1 MLFDVGSAVTLV
13 SLSEEN
19 TPLNVIGVLTVWP
32 STLFESVLYLI
43 DPIAGAPDESA
54 FSRCPSVPV
63 GNLID
68 PVVAM
73 LKLVFVVKF
82 KSSALVKSLFSST
95 AISSNSTEPV
105 PWALNSKSLLVSVV
119 VIKLSCI
126 NTSSDCAALNQAFFQ
141 VLLASPKL
149 YAPLISGTISWSISW
164 AKLIVSLASLP
175 NPIALPPIVKSP
187 DITTL
192 PVTFV
197 LSKKFIIP
205 AALSTLI
212 LPGLL
217 NNVLFVIIRLPVDA
231 WAPFK
236 ILVDPPVV
244 TLIPLS
250 AFTCAS
256 VITILDSPLS
266 RSTTN
271 WSPTLKLPRWSVEEK

>member
-1 MLFDVGSAVTLV
+1 M
-13 SLSEEN
+13 
-19 TPLNVIGVLTVWP
+19 
-32 STLFESVLYLI
+32 
-43 DPIAGAPDESA
+43 
-54 FSRCPSVPV
+54 
-63 GNLID
+63 
-68 PVVAM
+68 
-73 LKLVFVVKF
+73 
-82 KSSALVKSLFSST
+82 
-95 AISSNSTEPV
+95 
-105 PWALNSKSLLVSVV
+105 
-119 VIKLSCI
+119 
-126 NTSSDCAALNQAFFQ
+126 
-141 VLLASPKL
+141 
-149 YAPLISGTISWSISW
+149 
-164 AKLIVSLASLP
+164 ASLP

-231 WAPFK
+231 CAPFK

-256 VITILDSPLS
+256 VITILDSPDS
-266 RSTTN
+266 KSTTN
-271 WSPTLKLPRWSVEEK
+271 